1 MELNNVKNWSYDELD
16 NAIIFSKKEIARLES
31 EIKLL
36 REVKSQ
42 KTMTDSLAM
51 ITDFGIDFSL
61 ADLQAFLSSRRN
73 VVTKIANKTPEEISK
88 KPTETKIPAPEI
100 SSDTQ
105 VAKISTSEEE
115 VEKKNETVPDN
126 SPDEVLNNPPA
137 VEIFEEVKSDE
148 GKKSLRVIAR
158 SLGLPEDST
167 FEQIKKAFKAG
178 GRNNLPPAYA
188 DHFEDLLGKM
198 ERGEIE

>member
-105 VAKISTSEEE
+105 VAKISKT
-115 VEKKNETVPDN
+115 EKKTETVPEN
-126 SPDEVLNNPPA
+126 SPDDALNNPQA
-137 VEIFEEVKSDE
+137 VEIFEEVKSGE
-148 GKKSLRVIAR
+148 GKKPLQVIAQ
-158 SLGLPEDST
+158 SLGLPKDST
-167 FEQIKKAFKAG
+167 FEQIKKAFEAG

-188 DHFEDLLGKM
+188 DHFEDLLGEM